1 MNTQIIISKNKQ
13 SMEYIPMPCMS
24 SPKVKIMRRNLG
36 RDSELIYMDLLKF
49 IGSQKHKGYWVEW
62 DLDTKELFML
72 DNDYSLQ
79 ELEQFL
85 NYCFERDI
93 FSKTMYEKFNIL
105 TGIEIQEYWL
115 MCAKKRMR
123 FVEGIIEPFML
134 VSFEKE
140 VEENQKRFAKFI
152 KIADNKKEGIDSIS
166 DEELYWLS
174 QNESELSKPQKQK
187 ISEIKDDLN
196 GTPHK
201 PLTSSSIQH
210 SKAIS
215 KSVAISKSKEISNK
229 QDYIHPTDVVKT
241 FGNFSSADEII
252 NSISSELL
260 LGGFES
266 EKNNS
271 KSKSSNLTQLNK
283 NVSPP
288 SDSAKIKKTT
298 HPARSGII
306 SIWEKGNNMIYV
318 QDRDNNIAINLL
330 IRKLEGMI
338 DHEGKTITEA
348 EIVQKYTW
356 IWTYK
361 GLLSEFLQKQ
371 LRNFTSTEKYFN
383 EIVGDIRVNFRNNQ
397 SKQNQAIR
405 QPAYMRFISDIPDSN
420 IYKR

>member
-115 MCAKKRMR
+115 LCAKKRMR
-123 FVEGIIEPFML
+123 FVEGIIEPYML

-152 KIADNKKEGIDSIS
+152 KIADNKKEGVDSIS

-174 QNESELSKPQKQK
+174 QNESELSKPQTQK
-187 ISEIKDDLN
+187 ISEIKYDLN

-201 PLTSSSIQH
+201 SLTPSSIQH

-266 EKNNS
+266 EK
-271 KSKSSNLTQLNK
+271 K
-283 NVSPP
+283 
-288 SDSAKIKKTT
+288 
-298 HPARSGII
+298 
-306 SIWEKGNNMIYV
+306 
-318 QDRDNNIAINLL
+318 
-330 IRKLEGMI
+330 
-338 DHEGKTITEA
+338 
-348 EIVQKYTW
+348 
-356 IWTYK
+356 
-361 GLLSEFLQKQ
+361 
-371 LRNFTSTEKYFN
+371 
-383 EIVGDIRVNFRNNQ
+383 
-397 SKQNQAIR
+397 
-405 QPAYMRFISDIPDSN
+405 
-420 IYKR
+420 